1 MSYHAFMMK
10 PEMINLFAV
19 PVAKSPIG
27 RNYTDSELK
36 YIESQLER
44 PSKAIDNHASP
55 NKNVLA
61 HDELKDLQTIIQQHL
76 DNYFKAVYNT
86 SNNVALQITQ
96 SWLTLSRK
104 GESHH
109 SHTHPNSVVS
119 GVLYV
124 SVAGNDGINFYRN
137 EENLWFEL
145 EPSETNYYNSY
156 KIHVATKVGDL
167 VLFPSS
173 VKHGVNKVTEDIKRV
188 SLSFNTFF
196 SGEMGNPEFSNA
208 LRITTS

>member
-1 MSYHAFMMK
+1 MMK

-44 PSKAIDNHASP
+44 PSKAIDNYASP

-61 HDELKDLQTIIQQHL
+61 DDELKDLQTIIQQHL

>member
-1 MSYHAFMMK
+1 MMK

-27 RNYTDSELK
+27 KNYTDSELK

-44 PSKAIDNHASP
+44 PSKAIDNYASP

-124 SVAGNDGINFYRN
+124 NVAGNDGINFYRN

>member
-1 MSYHAFMMK
+1 
-10 PEMINLFAV
+10 MINLFAV

-124 SVAGNDGINFYRN
+124 NVARNDGINFYRN

-188 SLSFNTFF
+188 SLSFNTIF
-196 SGEMGNPEFSNA
+196 SGEMGNPELSNA

>member
-1 MSYHAFMMK
+1 
-10 PEMINLFAV
+10 MINLFAV

-44 PSKAIDNHASP
+44 PSKAIDNYASP

-61 HDELKDLQTIIQQHL
+61 DDELKDLQTVIQQHL

>member
-1 MSYHAFMMK
+1 MMK

-27 RNYTDSELK
+27 RDYTDSELK

-44 PSKAIDNHASP
+44 PSKAIDNYASP

-124 SVAGNDGINFYRN
+124 NVAGNDGINFYRN

>member
-1 MSYHAFMMK
+1 
-10 PEMINLFAV
+10 MINLFAV

-44 PSKAIDNHASP
+44 PSKAIDNYASP

-76 DNYFKAVYNT
+76 DTYFKAVYNT

-124 SVAGNDGINFYRN
+124 NVAGNDGINFYRN

>member
-1 MSYHAFMMK
+1 MMK

-44 PSKAIDNHASP
+44 PSKAIDNYASP

-124 SVAGNDGINFYRN
+124 NVAGNDGINFYRN

-156 KIHVATKVGDL
+156 KIHVATKIGDL

-173 VKHGVNKVTEDIKRV
+173 VKHGVNKVTEDIRRV

>member
-1 MSYHAFMMK
+1 
-10 PEMINLFAV
+10 MINLFAV

-44 PSKAIDNHASP
+44 PSKAIDNYASP

-61 HDELKDLQTIIQQHL
+61 HDELKDLQNIIQQHL

-124 SVAGNDGINFYRN
+124 NVAGNDGINFYRN

>member
-1 MSYHAFMMK
+1 
-10 PEMINLFAV
+10 MINLFAV

-44 PSKAIDNHASP
+44 PSKAIDNYTSP

-124 SVAGNDGINFYRN
+124 NVAGNDGINFYRN

-156 KIHVATKVGDL
+156 KIHVATKIGDL

>member
-1 MSYHAFMMK
+1 
-10 PEMINLFAV
+10 MINLFAV

-145 EPSETNYYNSY
+145 EPSESNYYNSY

>member
-1 MSYHAFMMK
+1 
-10 PEMINLFAV
+10 MINLFAV

-44 PSKAIDNHASP
+44 PSKAIDNYASP

-61 HDELKDLQTIIQQHL
+61 HDELKDLQTTIQQHL

-124 SVAGNDGINFYRN
+124 NVAGNDGINFYRN

-208 LRITTS
+208 LRITAS

>member
-1 MSYHAFMMK
+1 
-10 PEMINLFAV
+10 MINLFAV

-44 PSKAIDNHASP
+44 PSKAIDNYASP

-61 HDELKDLQTIIQQHL
+61 DDELKDLQTIIQQHL

>member
-1 MSYHAFMMK
+1 
-10 PEMINLFAV
+10 MINLFAV
-19 PVAKSPIG
+19 PVAKSSIG

-44 PSKAIDNHASP
+44 PSKAIDNYASP

-61 HDELKDLQTIIQQHL
+61 DDELKDLQTIIQQHL

-124 SVAGNDGINFYRN
+124 NVAGNDGINFYRN

>member
-1 MSYHAFMMK
+1 
-10 PEMINLFAV
+10 MINLFAV

>member
-1 MSYHAFMMK
+1 MMK

-76 DNYFKAVYNT
+76 DTYFKAVYNT

>member
-1 MSYHAFMMK
+1 
-10 PEMINLFAV
+10 MINLFAV

-44 PSKAIDNHASP
+44 PSKAINNYASP

-124 SVAGNDGINFYRN
+124 NVAGNDGINFYRN

>member
-1 MSYHAFMMK
+1 MMK

-44 PSKAIDNHASP
+44 PSKAIDNYASP

-124 SVAGNDGINFYRN
+124 NVAGNDGINFYRN

>member
-1 MSYHAFMMK
+1 MMK

-44 PSKAIDNHASP
+44 PSKAIDNYASP

-124 SVAGNDGINFYRN
+124 NVAGNDGINFYRN

-173 VKHGVNKVTEDIKRV
+173 VKHGVNKVTEDIRRV

>member
-1 MSYHAFMMK
+1 MMK

-61 HDELKDLQTIIQQHL
+61 HDELKDLQTTIQQHL

-124 SVAGNDGINFYRN
+124 NVAGNDGINFYRN

-156 KIHVATKVGDL
+156 KIHVATKIGDL

>member
-1 MSYHAFMMK
+1 M
-10 PEMINLFAV
+10 
-19 PVAKSPIG
+19 
-27 RNYTDSELK
+27 
-36 YIESQLER
+36 
-44 PSKAIDNHASP
+44 
-55 NKNVLA
+55 LA

-124 SVAGNDGINFYRN
+124 NVAGNDGINFYRN

>member
-1 MSYHAFMMK
+1 MMK

-44 PSKAIDNHASP
+44 PSKAIDNYASP

-156 KIHVATKVGDL
+156 KIHVATKIGDL

>member
-1 MSYHAFMMK
+1 
-10 PEMINLFAV
+10 MINLFAV

-86 SNNVALQITQ
+86 SNKVALQITQ

-124 SVAGNDGINFYRN
+124 NVAGNDGINFYRN

-173 VKHGVNKVTEDIKRV
+173 VKHGVNKVTEDIRRV

>member
-1 MSYHAFMMK
+1 MMK

-36 YIESQLER
+36 YIETQLQR
-44 PSKAIDNHASP
+44 PSKAIDNYASP

-124 SVAGNDGINFYRN
+124 NVAGNDGINFYRN

>member
-1 MSYHAFMMK
+1 
-10 PEMINLFAV
+10 MINLFAV

-44 PSKAIDNHASP
+44 PSKAIDNYASP

-124 SVAGNDGINFYRN
+124 NVAGNDGINFYRN

-156 KIHVATKVGDL
+156 KIHVATKIGDL

>member
-1 MSYHAFMMK
+1 MMK

-44 PSKAIDNHASP
+44 PSKAIDNYASP

-76 DNYFKAVYNT
+76 DNYFKAIYNT

-124 SVAGNDGINFYRN
+124 NVAGNDGINFYRN

>member
-1 MSYHAFMMK
+1 
-10 PEMINLFAV
+10 MINLFAV

-44 PSKAIDNHASP
+44 PSKAIDNYASP

-124 SVAGNDGINFYRN
+124 NVARNDGINFYRN

>member
-1 MSYHAFMMK
+1 MMK

-36 YIESQLER
+36 YIESQLKR
-44 PSKAIDNHASP
+44 PSKAIDNYASP

-124 SVAGNDGINFYRN
+124 NVAGNDGINFYRN

-173 VKHGVNKVTEDIKRV
+173 VKHGVNKVTEDIRRV

>member
-1 MSYHAFMMK
+1 MMK

-44 PSKAIDNHASP
+44 PSKAIDNYASP

-61 HDELKDLQTIIQQHL
+61 DDELKDLQTIIQQHL
-76 DNYFKAVYNT
+76 DNYFKAIYNT

-124 SVAGNDGINFYRN
+124 NVAGNDGINFYRN

>member
-1 MSYHAFMMK
+1 MMK

-44 PSKAIDNHASP
+44 PSKAIDNYASP

-124 SVAGNDGINFYRN
+124 NVAGNDGINFYRN

-156 KIHVATKVGDL
+156 KIHVATKIGDL

>member
-1 MSYHAFMMK
+1 
-10 PEMINLFAV
+10 MINLFAV

-44 PSKAIDNHASP
+44 PSKAIDNYASP

-124 SVAGNDGINFYRN
+124 NVAGNDGINFYRN

-173 VKHGVNKVTEDIKRV
+173 VKHGVNKVTEDIRRV

>member
-1 MSYHAFMMK
+1 MMK

-44 PSKAIDNHASP
+44 PSKAIDNYASP

-61 HDELKDLQTIIQQHL
+61 DDELKDLQTIIQQHL

-86 SNNVALQITQ
+86 SNNVTLQITQ

-124 SVAGNDGINFYRN
+124 NVAGNDGINFYRN

-173 VKHGVNKVTEDIKRV
+173 VKHGVNKVNEDIKRV

>member
-1 MSYHAFMMK
+1 MMK

-124 SVAGNDGINFYRN
+124 NVARNDGINFYRN

>member
-1 MSYHAFMMK
+1 
-10 PEMINLFAV
+10 MINLFAV

-44 PSKAIDNHASP
+44 PSKAIDNYASP

>member
-1 MSYHAFMMK
+1 MMK

-44 PSKAIDNHASP
+44 PSKAIDNYASP

-61 HDELKDLQTIIQQHL
+61 HNELKDLQTIIQQHL
-76 DNYFKAVYNT
+76 DSYFKAVYNT

-124 SVAGNDGINFYRN
+124 NVAGNDGINFYRN

>member
-1 MSYHAFMMK
+1 MMK

-124 SVAGNDGINFYRN
+124 NVAGNDGINFYRN

-156 KIHVATKVGDL
+156 KIHVATKIGDL

-173 VKHGVNKVTEDIKRV
+173 VKHGVNKVTEDIRRV

>member
-1 MSYHAFMMK
+1 
-10 PEMINLFAV
+10 MINLFAV

-44 PSKAIDNHASP
+44 PSKAIDNYASP

-61 HDELKDLQTIIQQHL
+61 DDELKDLQTIIQQHL

-124 SVAGNDGINFYRN
+124 NVAGNDGINFYRN

>member
-1 MSYHAFMMK
+1 
-10 PEMINLFAV
+10 MINLFAV

-44 PSKAIDNHASP
+44 PSKAIDNYASP

-173 VKHGVNKVTEDIKRV
+173 VKHGVNKVNEDIKRV